1 MMMKTVILIIKER
14 HSSFIVA
21 VAVVALLFNGC
32 GGKYVTYEQQL
43 LGEADSLFRAGNY
56 EYAKVKFDKVRALKP
71 SSPAARSAQ
80 YYLGFINVYYEN
92 PFASWEAALREFRLF
107 VSMYPDDARVDE
119 VNSWIKLL
127 VVMQSFK
134 KEYIGTSGRL
144 EDLEQKNSKR
154 ESVRIKPSTV
164 NIDAL
169 TESLRSCYHAR
180 DSLNQKSKDLERF
193 ILYLEKE
200 CQESVK

>member
-1 MMMKTVILIIKER
+1 MMKTVILIIKER

>member
-1 MMMKTVILIIKER
+1 MMESVILIAKKR
-14 HSSFIVA
+14 HSFFVGTVAAFVLFSF
-21 VAVVALLFNGC
+21 GC

-56 EYAKVKFDKVRALKP
+56 EYAKVKFNKVRTVKP
-71 SSPAARSAQ
+71 ASSAARTAQ

-92 PFASWEAALREFRLF
+92 PFASWEAALREFKLF
-107 VSMYPDDARVDE
+107 VSMYPDDARVSE

-134 KEYIGTSGRL
+134 KEYLGTTDRL
-144 EDLEQKNSKR
+144 EELQSRKIEKKAVQTR
-154 ESVRIKPSTV
+154 PSTA

-169 TESLRSCYHAR
+169 TESLRGCYQVR
-180 DSLNQKSKDLERF
+180 DSLNQKIKDLENF
-193 ILYLEKE
+193 IIDLEKKCRGAVE
-200 CQESVK
+200 